1 MKKMLMV
8 TVLLLIGFS
17 LYSEENVKQI
27 NENDESF
34 SYYLTVNQ
42 LISKNLF
49 KNKDLIS
56 EYSQKLN
63 NEQILLIQKKYQ
75 KDLAVPLLLN
85 GFVGFGSGNFACG
98 DMLGGGIHAAIDGL
112 SVLSVLTMQ
121 FINLVDLFS
130 TTSSDFQTGLAAFD
144 RRMKISS
151 YVAYSA
157 GSIMLVNRI
166 ASLITASLYVKRYNQ
181 TLNDVLIKK
190 APKVSFTPIPIISPK
205 GVGLALNI
213 RF

>member
-1 MKKMLMV
+1 MKKMLMF

-17 LYSEENVKQI
+17 LYSEDNVKQTK
-27 NENDESF
+27 EDDESF

-98 DMLGGGIHAAIDGL
+98 DMLGGGIHTAIDGL
-112 SVLSVLTMQ
+112 SVLSMLTMQ
-121 FINLVDLFS
+121 FISLADLFP
-130 TTSSDFQTGLAAFD
+130 TTSSDHRAYIANFD
-144 RRMKISS
+144 RRMKIFS
-151 YVAYSA
+151 YVAYAA

-190 APKVSFTPIPIISPK
+190 IPKVSFTPVPVISPE

>member
-1 MKKMLMV
+1 MKKMLMF

-17 LYSEENVKQI
+17 LYSEDNVKQTK
-27 NENDESF
+27 EDDESF

-42 LISKNLF
+42 LITKNLF

-98 DMLGGGIHAAIDGL
+98 DMLGGGIHTAIDGL
-112 SVLSVLTMQ
+112 SVLSMLTMQ
-121 FINLVDLFS
+121 FISLADLFP
-130 TTSSDFQTGLAAFD
+130 TTSSDHRAYIANFD
-144 RRMKISS
+144 RRMKIFS
-151 YVAYSA
+151 YVAYAA

-190 APKVSFTPIPIISPK
+190 TPKVSFTPVPVISPE

>member
-1 MKKMLMV
+1 MKKMFMF

-17 LYSEENVKQI
+17 LYSEETVKQTK
-27 NENDESF
+27 EDDESF

-98 DMLGGGIHAAIDGL
+98 DMLGGGIHTAIDGL
-112 SVLSVLTMQ
+112 SVLSILTMQ
-121 FINLVDLFS
+121 FINLADLFP
-130 TTSSDFQTGLAAFD
+130 TTSSDHRAYIANLD
-144 RRMKISS
+144 RRMKIFS
-151 YVAYSA
+151 YVTYAA

-190 APKVSFTPIPIISPK
+190 TPKVSFTPVPVISPE

>member
-1 MKKMLMV
+1 MKKMFMV
-8 TVLLLIGFS
+8 TVLLLIGFY
-17 LYSEENVKQI
+17 LYSEETVKQTK
-27 NENDESF
+27 EDDESF

-49 KNKDLIS
+49 KNTDLIS

-98 DMLGGGIHAAIDGL
+98 DMLGGGIHTAIDGL
-112 SVLSVLTMQ
+112 SVLSMLTMQ
-121 FINLVDLFS
+121 FISLADLFP
-130 TTSSDFQTGLAAFD
+130 TTSSDHRAYIANFD
-144 RRMKISS
+144 RRMKIFS
-151 YVAYSA
+151 YVAYAA

-190 APKVSFTPIPIISPK
+190 IPKVSFTPVPVISPE

>member
-1 MKKMLMV
+1 MKKMFMF
-8 TVLLLIGFS
+8 TVLLLIGLY
-17 LYSEENVKQI
+17 LYSEETVKQTK
-27 NENDESF
+27 EDDESF

-98 DMLGGGIHAAIDGL
+98 DMLGGGIHTAIDGL
-112 SVLSVLTMQ
+112 SVLSMLTMQ
-121 FINLVDLFS
+121 FISLADLFP
-130 TTSSDFQTGLAAFD
+130 TTSSDHRAYIANFD
-144 RRMKISS
+144 RRMKIFS
-151 YVAYSA
+151 YVAYAA

-190 APKVSFTPIPIISPK
+190 TPKVSFTPVPVISPE
-205 GVGLALNI
+205 GVGLAFNI
-213 RF
+213 KF

>member
-1 MKKMLMV
+1 MKKMFMV
-8 TVLLLIGFS
+8 TVLLLIGFY
-17 LYSEENVKQI
+17 LYSEETVKQTK
-27 NENDESF
+27 EDDESF

-98 DMLGGGIHAAIDGL
+98 DMLGGGIHTAIDGL
-112 SVLSVLTMQ
+112 SVLSMLTIQ
-121 FINLVDLFS
+121 FINLADLFS
-130 TTSSDFQTGLAAFD
+130 TTSSDPPTSIAAID
-144 RRMKISS
+144 RRLKLFS
-151 YVAYSA
+151 YVMYSA
-157 GSIMLVNRI
+157 VSIMLVNRI
-166 ASLITASLYVKRYNQ
+166 TSLITASLYVKRYNQ

-190 APKVSFTPIPIISPK
+190 APKISFTPIPILTPE
-205 GVGLALNI
+205 GMGLALNI

>member
-1 MKKMLMV
+1 M
-8 TVLLLIGFS
+8 
-17 LYSEENVKQI
+17 
-27 NENDESF
+27 
-34 SYYLTVNQ
+34 NQ

-98 DMLGGGIHAAIDGL
+98 DMLGGGIHTAIDGL
-112 SVLSVLTMQ
+112 SVLSMLTMQ
-121 FINLVDLFS
+121 FINLADLFP
-130 TTSSDFQTGLAAFD
+130 TTSSDHRAYIANFD
-144 RRMKISS
+144 RRMKIFS
-151 YVAYSA
+151 YVAYAA

-190 APKVSFTPIPIISPK
+190 TPKVSFTPVPVISPE

>member
-1 MKKMLMV
+1 MKKMFMF
-8 TVLLLIGFS
+8 TVLLLIGFY
-17 LYSEENVKQI
+17 LYSEETVKQTK
-27 NENDESF
+27 EDDESF

-49 KNKDLIS
+49 KNTDLIS

-98 DMLGGGIHAAIDGL
+98 DMLGGGIHTAIDGL
-112 SVLSVLTMQ
+112 SVLSMLTMQ
-121 FINLVDLFS
+121 FISLADLFP
-130 TTSSDFQTGLAAFD
+130 TTSSDHRAYIANFD
-144 RRMKISS
+144 RRMKIFS
-151 YVAYSA
+151 YVAYAA

-190 APKVSFTPIPIISPK
+190 TPKVSFTPVPVISPE

>member
-1 MKKMLMV
+1 MKKMFMF

-17 LYSEENVKQI
+17 LYSEDNVKQTK
-27 NENDESF
+27 EDDESF

-42 LISKNLF
+42 LIT
-49 KNKDLIS
+49 

-98 DMLGGGIHAAIDGL
+98 DMLGGGIHTAIDGL
-112 SVLSVLTMQ
+112 SVLSMLTIQ
-121 FINLVDLFS
+121 FINLADLFS
-130 TTSSDFQTGLAAFD
+130 TTSSDPPTSIAAID
-144 RRMKISS
+144 RRLKLFS
-151 YVAYSA
+151 YVMYSA
-157 GSIMLVNRI
+157 VSIMLVNRI
-166 ASLITASLYVKRYNQ
+166 TSLITASLYVKRYNQ

-190 APKVSFTPIPIISPK
+190 APKISFTPIPILTPE
-205 GVGLALNI
+205 GMGLALNI

>member
-98 DMLGGGIHAAIDGL
+98 DMLGGGIHVAIDGL

-190 APKVSFTPIPIISPK
+190 IPKVSFTPVPVISPE

>member
-1 MKKMLMV
+1 MKKMFMF
-8 TVLLLIGFS
+8 TVLLLIGFY
-17 LYSEENVKQI
+17 LYSEETVKQTK
-27 NENDESF
+27 EDDESF

-98 DMLGGGIHAAIDGL
+98 DMLGGGIHTAIDGL
-112 SVLSVLTMQ
+112 SVLSMLTMQ
-121 FINLVDLFS
+121 FISLADLFP
-130 TTSSDFQTGLAAFD
+130 TTSSDHRAYIANFD
-144 RRMKISS
+144 RRMKIFS

-190 APKVSFTPIPIISPK
+190 IPKVSFTPVPVISPE

>member
-1 MKKMLMV
+1 MKKMFMV
-8 TVLLLIGFS
+8 TVLLLIGFY
-17 LYSEENVKQI
+17 LYSEETVKQTK
-27 NENDESF
+27 EDDESF

-98 DMLGGGIHAAIDGL
+98 DMLGGGIHTAIDGL
-112 SVLSVLTMQ
+112 SVLSMLTMQ
-121 FINLVDLFS
+121 FINLADLFP
-130 TTSSDFQTGLAAFD
+130 TTSSDHRAYIANFD
-144 RRMKISS
+144 RRMKIFS

-190 APKVSFTPIPIISPK
+190 IPKVSFTPVPVISPE

>member
-1 MKKMLMV
+1 MKKMFMF
-8 TVLLLIGFS
+8 TVLLLIGFY
-17 LYSEENVKQI
+17 LYSEETVKQTK
-27 NENDESF
+27 EDDESF

-98 DMLGGGIHAAIDGL
+98 DMLGGGIHTAIDGL
-112 SVLSVLTMQ
+112 SVLSMLTMQ
-121 FINLVDLFS
+121 FISLADLFP
-130 TTSSDFQTGLAAFD
+130 TTSSDHRAYIANFD
-144 RRMKISS
+144 RRMKIFS
-151 YVAYSA
+151 YVAYAA

-190 APKVSFTPIPIISPK
+190 IPKVSFTPVPVISPE

>member
-1 MKKMLMV
+1 MKKMFMF

-17 LYSEENVKQI
+17 LYSEETVKQTK
-27 NENDESF
+27 EDDESF
-34 SYYLTVNQ
+34 SYYLTVKQ

-98 DMLGGGIHAAIDGL
+98 DMLGGGIHTAIDGL
-112 SVLSVLTMQ
+112 SVLSILTMQ
-121 FINLVDLFS
+121 FINLADLFP
-130 TTSSDFQTGLAAFD
+130 TTSSDHRAYIANLD
-144 RRMKISS
+144 RRMKIFS
-151 YVAYSA
+151 YVAYAA

-190 APKVSFTPIPIISPK
+190 TPKVSFTPVPVISPE

>member
-1 MKKMLMV
+1 MKKMFMF
-8 TVLLLIGFS
+8 TVLLLIGLY
-17 LYSEENVKQI
+17 LYSEETVKQTK
-27 NENDESF
+27 EDDESF

-98 DMLGGGIHAAIDGL
+98 DMLGGGIHTAIDGL
-112 SVLSVLTMQ
+112 SVLSMLTMQ
-121 FINLVDLFS
+121 FINLADLFP
-130 TTSSDFQTGLAAFD
+130 TTSSDHRAYIANFD
-144 RRMKISS
+144 RRMKIFS

-190 APKVSFTPIPIISPK
+190 IPKVSFTPVPVISPE

>member
-1 MKKMLMV
+1 MKKMFMF

-17 LYSEENVKQI
+17 LYSEETVKQTK
-27 NENDESF
+27 EDDESF

-98 DMLGGGIHAAIDGL
+98 DMLGGGIHTAIDGL
-112 SVLSVLTMQ
+112 SVLSIFTMQ
-121 FINLVDLFS
+121 FINLADLFP
-130 TTSSDFQTGLAAFD
+130 TTSSDHRAYIANLD
-144 RRMKISS
+144 RRMKIFS
-151 YVAYSA
+151 YVAYAA

-190 APKVSFTPIPIISPK
+190 IPKVSFTPVPVISPE

>member
-1 MKKMLMV
+1 M
-8 TVLLLIGFS
+8 
-17 LYSEENVKQI
+17 
-27 NENDESF
+27 
-34 SYYLTVNQ
+34 NQ

-49 KNKDLIS
+49 KNTDLIF

-98 DMLGGGIHAAIDGL
+98 DMLGGGIHTAIDGL
-112 SVLSVLTMQ
+112 SVLSMLTMQ
-121 FINLVDLFS
+121 FISLADLFP
-130 TTSSDFQTGLAAFD
+130 TTSSDHRAYIANFD
-144 RRMKISS
+144 RRMKIFS
-151 YVAYSA
+151 YVAYAA

-190 APKVSFTPIPIISPK
+190 TPKVSFTPVPVISPE

>member
-1 MKKMLMV
+1 MKKMFMV
-8 TVLLLIGFS
+8 TVLLLIGFY
-17 LYSEENVKQI
+17 LYSEETVKQTK
-27 NENDESF
+27 EDDESF

-56 EYSQKLN
+56 EYSQRLN

-98 DMLGGGIHAAIDGL
+98 DMLGGGIHTAIDGL
-112 SVLSVLTMQ
+112 SVLSMLTMQ
-121 FINLVDLFS
+121 FISLADLFP
-130 TTSSDFQTGLAAFD
+130 TTSSDHRAYIANFD
-144 RRMKISS
+144 RRMKIFS
-151 YVAYSA
+151 YVAYAA

-190 APKVSFTPIPIISPK
+190 TPKVSFTPVPVISPE

-213 RF
+213 RL

>member
-1 MKKMLMV
+1 MKKMFMF

-17 LYSEENVKQI
+17 LYSEETVKQTK
-27 NENDESF
+27 EDDESF

-98 DMLGGGIHAAIDGL
+98 DMLGGGIHTAIDGL
-112 SVLSVLTMQ
+112 SVLSMLTMQ
-121 FINLVDLFS
+121 FISLADLFP
-130 TTSSDFQTGLAAFD
+130 TTSSDHRAYIANFD
-144 RRMKISS
+144 RRMKIFS
-151 YVAYSA
+151 YVAYAA

-166 ASLITASLYVKRYNQ
+166 ASLITARLYVKRYTQ

-190 APKVSFTPIPIISPK
+190 IPKVSFTPVPVISPE

>member
-1 MKKMLMV
+1 MKKMFMF
-8 TVLLLIGFS
+8 TVLLLIGLY
-17 LYSEENVKQI
+17 LYSEETVKQTK
-27 NENDESF
+27 EDDESF

-112 SVLSVLTMQ
+112 SVLSMLTMQ

-130 TTSSDFQTGLAAFD
+130 TTSSDPLASIANID
-144 RRMKISS
+144 RRMKIFS

-190 APKVSFTPIPIISPK
+190 TPKISFTPIPILTPE
-205 GVGLALNI
+205 GMGLALNI

>member
-181 TLNDVLIKK
+181 TLNEVLIKK
-190 APKVSFTPIPIISPK
+190 APKVSFTPIPIISPE

>member
-1 MKKMLMV
+1 MKKMFMV
-8 TVLLLIGFS
+8 TVLLLIGFY
-17 LYSEENVKQI
+17 LYSEETVKQTK
-27 NENDESF
+27 EDDESF

-98 DMLGGGIHAAIDGL
+98 DMLGGGIHTAIDGL
-112 SVLSVLTMQ
+112 SVLSMLTMQ
-121 FINLVDLFS
+121 FISLADLFP
-130 TTSSDFQTGLAAFD
+130 TTSSDHRAYIANFD
-144 RRMKISS
+144 RRMKIFS
-151 YVAYSA
+151 YVAYAA

-190 APKVSFTPIPIISPK
+190 IPKVSFTPVPVISPE